1 MGNGL
6 DRKGALQL
14 PSAHQIVP
22 NGISPVVRSI
32 GHPKMASNGMCA
44 I

>member
-1 MGNGL
+1 MDGL
-6 DRKGALQL
+6 DRKRLFQTS
-14 PSAHQIVP
+14 SAHQIVP

-32 GHPKMASNGMCA
+32 GQFKMANFELYA